1 MNLSWVNIALLTH
14 VKLQSF
20 LSDFLDNLINHS
32 YSNSP
37 TPLPHDKDWY
47 GRIIPWKD
55 LCPTLK
61 FLFKWYLIW
70 GNLLPPP
77 FGWLVGTVL
86 LYMWIIP
93 CIGIFTV
100 STTLVHEIIWKKIY
114 WDFWNHRPP
123 PFYCPPPPTPT
134 TTDLTT
140 IVHLIN
146 SPYRII

>member
-1 MNLSWVNIALLTH
+1 MH

-32 YSNSP
+32 YSNPP

-61 FLFKWYLIW
+61 FSFKWYLIW
-70 GNLLPPP
+70 GNLLPPS
-77 FGWLVGTVL
+77 LRMTCRYCTIVHVNNTI
-86 LYMWIIP
+86 YRNIYREYI
-93 CIGIFTV
+93 T
-100 STTLVHEIIWKKIY
+100 STRNYLKKIILG
-114 WDFWNHRPP
+114 FLESPSP
-123 PFYCPPPPTPT
+123 PFLLNPAPPPPHTPT
-134 TTDLTT
+134 TTDWAT